1 MSATLAKFGALLMSA
16 TLAKFD
22 ALPATTF
29 VVRTAGDRSRRRG
42 VGLIRT
48 VVIIQPHPTRGSPG
62 LALLAVLKI
71 HFPRVCRGPLVAA
84 GSTLE
89 ASKALVQREVLP
101 QDPLTACAWKGRL
114 AGDGYLLFL
123 CTCANG
129 LRVHAL
135 GMLCQ

>member
-1 MSATLAKFGALLMSA
+1 MSATLAKVGALLMSA
-16 TLAKFD
+16 TLPKFD

-29 VVRTAGDRSRRRG
+29 VMRTAGDRSRRGG
-42 VGLIRT
+42 VGII
-48 VVIIQPHPTRGSPG
+48 VIIQPHPTWGSPG

-89 ASKALVQREVLP
+89 TSKALVPGKVLP

-123 CTCANG
+123 CACANG

-135 GMLCQ
+135 GVLCQ